1 MYLST
6 TPVPPDSIPL
16 QSIDDTSEVHNH
28 KGEDYLEYRHKI
40 VNFVVS
46 AMSINEALSQKFH
59 PYSIFG

>member
-6 TPVPPDSIPL
+6 TPVRPDSIPL

-28 KGEDYLEYRHKI
+28 KGEDYLEYRHKLHSKL

-46 AMSINEALSQKFH
+46 AKGQLISECPF
-59 PYSIFG
+59 

>member
-28 KGEDYLEYRHKI
+28 KGEDYLENSRVEFEFFKYPAFL
-40 VNFVVS
+40 VNFWP
-46 AMSINEALSQKFH
+46 F
-59 PYSIFG
+59 